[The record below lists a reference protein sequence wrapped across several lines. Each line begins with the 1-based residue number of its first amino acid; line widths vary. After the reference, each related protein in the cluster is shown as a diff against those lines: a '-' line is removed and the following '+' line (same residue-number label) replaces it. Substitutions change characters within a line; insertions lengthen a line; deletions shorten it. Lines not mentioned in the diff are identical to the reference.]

1 MLRQPAMRASDVDRE
16 AAVELLRTHHDQGR
30 LTLDEYTDR
39 IGAAYSAVTLGEL
52 AQLLKDLPPPEH
64 LEYDVEVLRAAWQ
77 RSAAV
82 QPVAPPSPRPTR
94 AEPPVPPPV
103 PVVVPVPVPV
113 RARQA
118 REEREERRRG
128 VSARSVLRGLWTAVL
143 AVTAVNVA
151 IWLLVLVTEQP
162 VYFWPIWVF
171 GPPAA
176 LLGAAE
182 LCVRRH
188 SGPGS

>member
-1 MLRQPAMRASDVDRE
+1 MRASDVDRE

-77 RSAAV
+77 RSSAV
-82 QPVAPPSPRPTR
+82 QPVAPPSPRPAR
-94 AEPPVPPPV
+94 AAPPAPLA
-103 PVVVPVPVPV
+103 VPVPV
-113 RARQA
+113 RAHQA
-118 REEREERRRG
+118 REERQRG

-188 SGPGS
+188 GGPGS

>member
-1 MLRQPAMRASDVDRE
+1 MRASDVDRE

-30 LTLDEYTDR
+30 LTLDEYTER

-82 QPVAPPSPRPTR
+82 QPVVPPTPRPAR
-94 AEPPVPPPV
+94 SAAAPS
-103 PVVVPVPVPV
+103 VPVPVPV
-113 RARQA
+113 PVPVAARMRQA
-118 REEREERRRG
+118 REESGRDG
-128 VSARSVLRGLWTAVL
+128 VSARRILRGLWTAVL

-151 IWLLVLVTEQP
+151 IWFLVLITEQP

-176 LLGAAE
+176 VLGAAE

-188 SGPGS
+188 SGPDS